1 MNVELTH
8 EQSKRFRGQ
17 EAAAAGMKY
26 MKTQRERERE
36 RACRLVLRD
45 GRDPQAHLVA
55 KRAHGAG
62 LEPSLDA
69 IQVEDVPAAAEGDR
83 QAVLVV
89 GRRVCLSKIK
99 DTTTQDNVN
108 GLI

>member
-1 MNVELTH
+1 
-8 EQSKRFRGQ
+8 
-17 EAAAAGMKY
+17 
-26 MKTQRERERE
+26 MKTQTERERE

-55 KRAHGAG
+55 ERAHGAG

-69 IQVEDVPAAAEGDR
+69 VQVEDVPAAAEGDR

-99 DTTTQDNVN
+99 DTQPRETTSTGYCMTKQSKTD
-108 GLI
+108 